1 MADRPGVPP
10 EVLHRDQEL
19 LVVAKPAGMPT
30 TSPESG
36 RPCLVDWVSHHITDG
51 VAPHPTSR
59 LDSPV
64 SGAVTFALT
73 SAANQHLL
81 QARRLARYTRT
92 YLGITLQ
99 PASLGRTEWSWP
111 ISIDPRNPKLRVAG
125 DGRGRREAHTVCEV
139 AAQAGGATLL
149 RLRPQT
155 GRTHQIRV
163 HASRAGLPLFGDH
176 AYGGARRSVLAS
188 GRVVAA
194 GRVMLHCA
202 RVRFPR
208 LRGDDELDIVAP
220 VPDDFARAWSSHGGA
235 LDVLA

>member
-1 MADRPGVPP
+1 
-10 EVLHRDQEL
+10 
-19 LVVAKPAGMPT
+19 MPT

-36 RPCLVDWVSHHITDG
+36 RPCLVDWVSDHITCG
-51 VAPHPTSR
+51 RPPHPTSR

-64 SGAVTFALT
+64 SGVVTFALT
-73 SAANQHLL
+73 SAANKHLL
-81 QARRLARYTRT
+81 EARRSARYMRT

-99 PASLGRTEWSWP
+99 PSTLGRAEWSWP

-125 DGRGRREAHTVCEV
+125 DGRGRRDARTICEV
-139 AAQAGGATLL
+139 AAQAGRATLL

-155 GRTHQIRV
+155 GRTHQIRA
-163 HASRAGLPLFGDH
+163 HATRAGLPLFGDH

-194 GRVMLHCA
+194 GRAMLHCA

-208 LRGDDELDIVAP
+208 LRGDGELDIFAP
-220 VPDDFARAWSSHGGA
+220 VPDDFARVWSSHGGEPHA
-235 LDVLA
+235 LG